1 LAKTAADT
9 AFSDICNPLLNLLD
23 EDSSWIKLIA
33 SEASNY
39 SVEHVRR
46 GGLAGAENKNKF
58 YDVF

>member
-1 LAKTAADT
+1 M
-9 AFSDICNPLLNLLD
+9 
-23 EDSSWIKLIA
+23 IA

-39 SVEHVRR
+39 SVKHVRR